1 MPEPNSRYFTAETAE
16 YVTPE
21 GRKIAYFKRRFLPQ
35 GGKQPLLVEVK
46 VKDGDRLD
54 LLAAR
59 ILGDPEQFWR
69 ICDANDAMNPFDLL
83 SEPGRRIRICQPQF
97 EETR

>member
-1 MPEPNSRYFTAETAE
+1 MPEPNSRYCTTETAE

-21 GRKIAYFKRRFLPQ
+21 GRKIAYLRRRFLPR
-35 GGKQPLLVEVK
+35 GSDQPLLVEVK

-69 ICDANDAMNPFDLL
+69 ICDANDAMNPFALL
-83 SEPGRRIRICQPQF
+83 AEPGRKIRICQPQF
-97 EETR
+97 EEPR